1 MNQVTLLIGLAMT
14 FAVGIPIGLV
24 QQQDARGI
32 GIVVHGADANG
43 VNGGN
48 ANGANGGNHNGLD
61 GTSHNGAN
69 GISGAVGVS

>member
-14 FAVGIPIGLV
+14 LAVGIPIGLV

-43 VNGGN
+43 ANGGI